1 MTTLAEIEA
10 AALALPPDDRLALG
24 RRLME
29 GAVDGPNTPPPPG
42 ILSDDAEGVREA
54 EARLEA
60 YRRGETAA
68 YSLEETR
75 SHLRELAERRAAG
88 QSREEIDA
96 WIASRPAAT
105 HFYAGALRETA
116 DA

>member
-10 AALALPPDDRLALG
+10 AAMALPAADRVALG
-24 RRLME
+24 RRLVE
-29 GAVDGPNTPPPPG
+29 APQAEPQDAPPG

-54 EARLEA
+54 ERRLEA
-60 YRRGETAA
+60 YRCGETGA
-68 YSLEETR
+68 YTLEETR
-75 SHLRELAERRAAG
+75 DHLRELAERRAAG

-96 WIASRPAAT
+96 WIASRPAPT
-105 HFYAGALRETA
+105 HFYAGPLRNTA